1 MSKKYKNLELKKQF
15 DDMIY
20 EIVKTRTLDNSEEV
34 NNLIKKISPQIEK
47 INNLL
52 NEKTILNEKTFAER
66 EIVFPADL
74 GNEAKNF

>member
-52 NEKTILNEKTFAER
+52 NEKTI
-66 EIVFPADL
+66 VD
-74 GNEAKNF
+74 

>member
-1 MSKKYKNLELKKQF
+1 MELKKQF

-52 NEKTILNEKTFAER
+52 NEKTITA
-66 EIVFPADL
+66 
-74 GNEAKNF
+74 

>member
-34 NNLIKKISPQIEK
+34 NNLIKKISHQI
-47 INNLL
+47 
-52 NEKTILNEKTFAER
+52 
-66 EIVFPADL
+66 
-74 GNEAKNF
+74 

>member
-47 INNLL
+47 INKLL
-52 NEKTILNEKTFAER
+52 NEKTIVA
-66 EIVFPADL
+66 
-74 GNEAKNF
+74 

>member
-52 NEKTILNEKTFAER
+52 NEKTLIA
-66 EIVFPADL
+66 
-74 GNEAKNF
+74 

>member
-20 EIVKTRTLDNSEEV
+20 EIVKTRALDNSEEV
-34 NNLIKKISPQIEK
+34 NNLIKKISPQIEN

-52 NEKTILNEKTFAER
+52 NEKTIVA
-66 EIVFPADL
+66 
-74 GNEAKNF
+74 

>member
-47 INNLL
+47 INTLL
-52 NEKTILNEKTFAER
+52 NEKTIVA
-66 EIVFPADL
+66 
-74 GNEAKNF
+74 

>member
-34 NNLIKKISPQIEK
+34 NNLIKKISPQIEN

-52 NEKTILNEKTFAER
+52 NEKTLIA
-66 EIVFPADL
+66 
-74 GNEAKNF
+74 

>member
-1 MSKKYKNLELKKQF
+1 MSKKFKNLELKKQF

-52 NEKTILNEKTFAER
+52 NEKTLIA
-66 EIVFPADL
+66 
-74 GNEAKNF
+74 

>member
-34 NNLIKKISPQIEK
+34 NNLIKRISPQIEK

-52 NEKTILNEKTFAER
+52 NEKTIVA
-66 EIVFPADL
+66 
-74 GNEAKNF
+74 

>member
-52 NEKTILNEKTFAER
+52 NEKTIVAQLN
-66 EIVFPADL
+66 IQ
-74 GNEAKNF
+74 NINFLIF

>member
-1 MSKKYKNLELKKQF
+1 MSKKYKNMELKKQF

-52 NEKTILNEKTFAER
+52 NEKNYYSL
-66 EIVFPADL
+66 V
-74 GNEAKNF
+74 KNWN

>member
-34 NNLIKKISPQIEK
+34 HNLIKKISPQIEK

-52 NEKTILNEKTFAER
+52 NEKTLIA
-66 EIVFPADL
+66 
-74 GNEAKNF
+74 

>member
-34 NNLIKKISPQIEK
+34 NN
-47 INNLL
+47 
-52 NEKTILNEKTFAER
+52 
-66 EIVFPADL
+66 
-74 GNEAKNF
+74 

>member
-52 NEKTILNEKTFAER
+52 NEKTIVA
-66 EIVFPADL
+66 
-74 GNEAKNF
+74 

>member
-20 EIVKTRTLDNSEEV
+20 EIVKTRALDNSEEV

-52 NEKTILNEKTFAER
+52 NEKTIVA
-66 EIVFPADL
+66 
-74 GNEAKNF
+74 